1 MGKLL
6 NLVAA
11 YGVNGGIS
19 MVTMKWINVNGT
31 GYYEVSN
38 GISSINC
45 DESDLRETIAELEA
59 ELRTT

>member
-1 MGKLL
+1 
-6 NLVAA
+6 
-11 YGVNGGIS
+11 

-59 ELRTT
+59 ELKTV